1 MKKKIFAIL
10 AMILCVSFCF
20 AGCNLFPENTA
31 AVENQEVASSNS
43 NSLTREE
50 FIKGYNNY
58 YSTFY
63 NQTND
68 KDQAIEKLVEYLLS
82 KKVYLDEAKKLIE
95 EGKIVLTKT
104 EGNYLWHTTLTSI
117 ITNIESFEEEVRQAL
132 KDESNKDEDKDD
144 DKTESETQF
153 VYTPYSPKAI
163 VTFDEATQ
171 QYKIV
176 VVKQVL
182 VKKTE
187 DGKET
192 YEYVAESEAKD
203 YDDTSFVKYDISHV
217 LNGIK
222 EEKLFEGQTTLTDEE
237 KEQKVITQEAIR
249 RYTFQLKENEEGKNL
264 STVDEEV
271 FQREIERVYN
281 VLYENLIINKLY
293 EYKTK
298 DIQISEDEFLNYYLT
313 KVKECYDRYYGDEDN
328 FIKELTKTVGSAYIW
343 GSSNGN
349 CIENVFYVPKDL
361 EENFFY
367 VTHIVVNLTETQI
380 QKINDLKEYCEAN
393 GKDDAYYTE
402 EFYKI
407 VPNVTD
413 DVISRVIELL
423 FKLENEEITS
433 EEYETQLLEIIG
445 SKLLMVDERDSE
457 GNVTKE
463 VKTVQEIIASLYKE
477 LDEIYVKYYG
487 EKDTSI
493 TLNGHSYVPTE
504 NGLIKA
510 EQAKGTSSNSLVL
523 EQLEIDYQ
531 NERADKFNE
540 YIYKYSEDTGTIQI
554 QQSYF
559 GGIHEN
565 WYLYAMG
572 DTDTDNSFV
581 DKFVETSRELFSNG
595 EITSVKTV
603 LMENWQTSDDKE
615 TLKSQS
621 TGFSTMMYAGKVS
634 NLFEC
639 FDDEKFTLQDLL
651 DEETSGGNA
660 KYYSILKMSQYRL
673 GLTMNKTLF
682 DLIFEGYYDTM
693 YNEII
698 SVYEDSIF
706 EDDEVKINQDVIES
720 ILG

>member
-1 MKKKIFAIL
+1 
-10 AMILCVSFCF
+10 MILCVSFCF

-31 AVENQEVASSNS
+31 AVNGQEIAKSET

-50 FIKGYNNY
+50 FVKGYNNY

-63 NQTND
+63 NQTGD
-68 KDQAIEKLVEYLLS
+68 KDKAIEQLVEYLLA
-82 KKVYLDEAKKLIE
+82 KKVYLEDANKLIE

-104 EGNYLWHTTLTSI
+104 EENYLWHSTLTSI
-117 ITNIESFEEEVRQAL
+117 LTNIETFEEEIKQSL
-132 KDESNKDEDKDD
+132 KEEEGKADEDEDKDE
-144 DKTESETQF
+144 KETQF
-153 VYTPYSPKAI
+153 IYTPYSPKAI
-163 VTFDEATQ
+163 VVFDNNTN

-192 YEYVAESEAKD
+192 YEYVTEKEAED
-203 YDDTSFVKYDISHV
+203 YDDSSFTKYDISHV
-217 LNGIK
+217 LEGIK
-222 EEKLFEGQTTLTDEE
+222 KEKLFEGQTSLTDEE
-237 KEQKVITQEAIR
+237 KEQKIITQEAIR
-249 RYTFQLKENEEGKNL
+249 RYIVQLKDNEKGKNL
-264 STVDEEV
+264 STDNDEV
-271 FQREIERVYN
+271 FQREINRIYN
-281 VLYENLIINKLY
+281 ILYESLIINKLY

-298 DIQISEDEFLNYYLT
+298 DIEVSEEEFLNYYLT
-313 KVKECYDRYYGDEDN
+313 KVKESYDRYYEDEDN
-328 FIKELTKTVGSAYIW
+328 FIKELTKTVGSSYIW

-349 CIENVFYVPKDL
+349 CIENVFYVPKDMD
-361 EENFFY
+361 ENFFY
-367 VTHIVVNLTETQI
+367 VTHIVVSLTEGQV
-380 QKINDLKEYCEAN
+380 QRINDLKEYCEAN

-407 VPNVTD
+407 VPNITD
-413 DVISRVIELL
+413 DVISKVIEIL
-423 FKLENEEITS
+423 FKLENEEITK
-433 EEYETQLLEIIG
+433 EEYETKLLEIIG

-457 GNVTKE
+457 GNVTKD
-463 VKTVQEIIASLYKE
+463 VKTVQEMIASLYKE

-493 TLNGHSYVPTE
+493 TLNGHVYLPTE

-510 EQAKGTSSNSLVL
+510 EQAKGSSANKLVL

-540 YIYKYSEDTGTIQI
+540 YIYKFSDDTGTIQI

-559 GGIHEN
+559 GGTHEN

-572 DTDTDNSFV
+572 DGETDNGFV
-581 DKFVETSRELFSNG
+581 DKFVDASRELNSNG
-595 EITSVKTV
+595 EITAVKTI
-603 LMENWQTSDDKE
+603 LMENWQTSDGKE
-615 TLKSQS
+615 VLKTQS
-621 TGFSTMMYAGKVS
+621 TGFSTMFYAGKVS

-639 FDDEKFTLQDLL
+639 FDNEKFTLQDLL
-651 DEETSGGNA
+651 DEEISGGNA
-660 KYYSILKMSQYRL
+660 KYYSILKMSQKRL

-693 YNEII
+693 YNEFV

-706 EDDEVKINQDVIES
+706 EDDEIKINYDIINS